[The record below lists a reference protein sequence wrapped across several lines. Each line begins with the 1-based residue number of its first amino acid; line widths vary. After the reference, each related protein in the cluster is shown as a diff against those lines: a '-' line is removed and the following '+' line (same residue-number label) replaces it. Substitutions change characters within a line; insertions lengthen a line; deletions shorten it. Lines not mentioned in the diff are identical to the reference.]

1 MANAKLSAEIRQDI
15 GKNRSKKLREAG
27 YLPGILYGKNEE
39 PKTIKVETPE
49 FLKLVRKHGF
59 SSLIDLEL
67 EGEVV
72 PVIIK
77 ETQEHPFKGTLLHV
91 DFQKLNKNEKI
102 KLTIPITISGREHV
116 ESVDAILLQQLN
128 EIEIECFP
136 DDIPQSIVADVS
148 NIDLNTPFAVEDLDI
163 AKNENITINRD
174 MKDVIASLSAPTTHE
189 EEEGEEV
196 EEEEPEEESEE

>member
-1 MANAKLSAEIRQDI
+1 M
-15 GKNRSKKLREAG
+15 
-27 YLPGILYGKNEE
+27 
-39 PKTIKVETPE
+39 
-49 FLKLVRKHGF
+49 
-59 SSLIDLEL
+59 
-67 EGEVV
+67 
-72 PVIIK
+72 
-77 ETQEHPFKGTLLHV
+77 
-91 DFQKLNKNEKI
+91 
-102 KLTIPITISGREHV
+102 
-116 ESVDAILLQQLN
+116 LQQLN